1 MERPSIMK
9 AGVEKGTFTDSPPFI
24 PEVRVIALV
33 WTGGHVSEKG
43 FILRELA

>member
-9 AGVEKGTFTDSPPFI
+9 ADVEKGTFTDSPPLI
-24 PEVRVIALV
+24 TDVRVIVLV
-33 WTGGHVSEKG
+33 WTDGHVSEKG